1 MVVDNGWSGV
11 AFGKD
16 GTVCQNRCF
25 FKKVGYQLNPALTRP
40 NQVVH
45 SIWMYNDPNRG
56 APQLK
61 GEFTWHP
68 KMDIA
73 GEGDVMN
80 DNTWHK
86 NGLTVEHL
94 KAYVES
100 RDWTAVTVANN
111 DHAFYK
117 HVPYCLKPD

>member
-1 MVVDNGWSGV
+1 
-11 AFGKD
+11 
-16 GTVCQNRCF
+16 
-25 FKKVGYQLNPALTRP
+25 
-40 NQVVH
+40 
-45 SIWMYNDPNRG
+45 
-56 APQLK
+56 
-61 GEFTWHP
+61 
-68 KMDIA
+68 MDIA

-86 NGLTVEHL
+86 TGLTVEHL

-100 RDWTAVTVANN
+100 RDWTAVTLGNN